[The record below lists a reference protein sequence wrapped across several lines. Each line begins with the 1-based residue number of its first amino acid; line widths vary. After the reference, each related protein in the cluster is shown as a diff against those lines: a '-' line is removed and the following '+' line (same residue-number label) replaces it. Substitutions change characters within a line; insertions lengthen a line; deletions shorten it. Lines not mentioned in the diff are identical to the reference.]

1 MMNHFFNL
9 ELLDQLS
16 YGSAAGHMTLKLQD
30 GNLETLL
37 SIWKP
42 RLELGNI
49 TFNLETSF

>member
-16 YGSAAGHMTLKLQD
+16 YSPAADHMTLKLQD
-30 GNLETLL
+30 RNLETLF

-49 TFNLETSF
+49 NFNLKTSF